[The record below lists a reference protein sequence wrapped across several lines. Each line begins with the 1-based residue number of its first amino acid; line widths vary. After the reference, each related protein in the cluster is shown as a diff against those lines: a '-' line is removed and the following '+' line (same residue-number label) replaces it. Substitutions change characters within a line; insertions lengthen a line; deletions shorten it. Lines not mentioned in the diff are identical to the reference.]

1 MGTHARCRRT
11 SGRKRPNS
19 PSIIFSLLAHFV
31 LNSKVLHQALV
42 SSTLLSPCFGL
53 FLSTTLCNVV
63 VVYTAQDW
71 NSPMPPSLPLRF
83 CASGKGLSDAGAFPA
98 TYLAYFS
105 AASIFALFSA
115 DVMKVATHQRRPD
128 EKRAAGNAA
137 LVGTCRHS
145 SALIIYAAA
154 AVAYERLRSCLIFF
168 VQNQPSLCSIRFS
181 FFFVLVFVRRRKKKN
196 PKLIYHKCPVFEL
209 RDGNYK

>member
-1 MGTHARCRRT
+1 
-11 SGRKRPNS
+11 
-19 PSIIFSLLAHFV
+19 
-31 LNSKVLHQALV
+31 
-42 SSTLLSPCFGL
+42 
-53 FLSTTLCNVV
+53 
-63 VVYTAQDW
+63 
-71 NSPMPPSLPLRF
+71 MPPSLPLRF

-128 EKRAAGNAA
+128 EKRAAGNAS

-154 AVAYERLRSCLIFF
+154 AVAYEQLRSCFIFF
-168 VQNQPSLCSIRFS
+168 VQKSAVAMLNSI
-181 FFFVLVFVRRRKKKN
+181 FFFFCARICKEKKKKN